1 MATFASVP
9 AKVTYFYATG
19 LDGKRMDVTLT
30 AAPADNDT
38 PDDGPTSN
46 KGSGGCD
53 ALSGGLLA
61 LGALGLV
68 ATRKK

>member
-9 AKVTYFYATG
+9 AKVTYLYATG
-19 LDGKRMDVTLT
+19 LADKPMDVTLT

-53 ALSGGLLA
+53 AGLGVVA
-61 LGALGLV
+61 LGALELV